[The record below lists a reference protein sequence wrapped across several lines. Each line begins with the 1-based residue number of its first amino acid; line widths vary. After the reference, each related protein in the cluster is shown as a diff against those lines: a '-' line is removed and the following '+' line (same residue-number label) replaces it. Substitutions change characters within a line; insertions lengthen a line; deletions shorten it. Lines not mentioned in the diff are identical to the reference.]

1 LINPKPEEDDLCC
14 GERKLNANGHDA
26 VQGHQQ
32 PVLLELNEEKGVWNL
47 VSPEWFST
55 PINNCPWCGF
65 ELPVPEAF
73 ELGKEE
79 PSSAVEKLEKAIKA
93 SGVLSDTEAVSVA
106 AYEAHLDD
114 LVDAWEKAETEM
126 DALLDSIEAV
136 VKGGE

>member
-1 LINPKPEEDDLCC
+1 MINPKPEEDDLCC
-14 GERKLNANGHDA
+14 AERKLNVNGHDD

-79 PSSAVEKLEKAIKA
+79 PSGAAEKLEKLEKAIKA

-106 AYEAHLDD
+106 EAMAD
-114 LVDAWEKAETEM
+114 VATETEM

-136 VKGGE
+136 VKGDER